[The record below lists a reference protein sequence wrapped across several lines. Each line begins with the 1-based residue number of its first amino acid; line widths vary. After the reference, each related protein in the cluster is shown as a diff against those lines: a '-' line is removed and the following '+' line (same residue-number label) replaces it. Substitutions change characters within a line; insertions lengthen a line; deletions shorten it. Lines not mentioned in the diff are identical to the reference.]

1 MFSLARQ
8 LFQQET
14 LLVFNKAK
22 YLEILETDPPQEV
35 WGISEPGKYEIIL
48 IIIEDKVVNLK

>member
-1 MFSLARQ
+1 MVCQEAAFETIAVLISRLDFPLRNKKKCFLLARQ

-22 YLEILETDPPQEV
+22 CSET
-35 WGISEPGKYEIIL
+35 
-48 IIIEDKVVNLK
+48 

>member
-22 YLEILETDPPQEV
+22 YLEILEIGPPQEV

>member
-22 YLEILETDPPQEV
+22 YLEILETDPPQ
-35 WGISEPGKYEIIL
+35 
-48 IIIEDKVVNLK
+48 KV